1 MSKIVWDKTG
11 ERFYETGVDHAVLYP
26 ISAAGLYNKGVPWN
40 GITAITESPSGAEP
54 NNLYADN
61 IKYLVLVGAEDFGL
75 TIEAYTYP
83 DEWEECDGSA
93 EIAPGVIAGQQN
105 RKVFG
110 LSYRTKLGND
120 VDGQDHG
127 YKLHLVYRMP
137 HDDLGRRT
145 YRLRHDRAPTRRA
158 GILRHARR
166 AGRAHTYQRPRDRG
180 ARNGAARKV

>member
-1 MSKIVWDKTG
+1 MNVFTK
-11 ERFYETGVDHAVLYP
+11 P
-26 ISAAGLYNKGVPWN
+26 GLYNKGVPWN

-110 LSYRTKLGND
+110 LSYRTS
-120 VDGQDHG
+120 
-127 YKLHLVYRMP
+127 
-137 HDDLGRRT
+137 GRDCRPAEPQGLWSELS
-145 YRLRHDRAPTRRA
+145 YQA
-158 GILRHARR
+158 G
-166 AGRAHTYQRPRDRG
+166 
-180 ARNGAARKV
+180 

>member
-127 YKLHLVYRMP
+127 YKLHLLYGCLPLSGVI
-137 HDDLGRRT
+137 RRSMT
-145 YRLRHDRAPTRRA
+145 PPNPSTP
-158 GILRHARR
+158 
-166 AGRAHTYQRPRDRG
+166 AGRSPRLLWMCP
-180 ARNGAARKV
+180 ALSPLPV